1 MTLIFDL
8 PPSPQLASLR
18 KVTAT
23 LGAAL
28 DADAAAFKA
37 AQAAKEAAKKQRDPL
52 DELEEKVMTTT
63 ATAAAA
69 SGTPDQA
76 KAMLAKARSKALQ
89 AAADGADTAAIEAM
103 VRQMEHLAK
112 VAEENHEAK
121 KRAEGKFPQDD
132 GGAAAIPIIAAI
144 APPRN

>member
-8 PPSPQLASLR
+8 PPSPQLATLR

-28 DADAAAFKA
+28 DAADAALKA
-37 AQAAKEAAKKQRDPL
+37 EQAAKAAAKRRRDPL
-52 DELEEKVMTTT
+52 DELEEKVITTT
-63 ATAAAA
+63 AIAAAA

-76 KAMLAKARSKALQ
+76 KAMLAKARSKALR
-89 AAADGADTAAIEAM
+89 AAADGADTAALEAM

-112 VAEENHEAK
+112 VAEESHDAK
-121 KRAEGKFPQDD
+121 KRDEGKFPRDD
-132 GGAAAIPIIAAI
+132 GGACAIPVIAAI
-144 APPRN
+144 APPR

>member
-8 PPSPQLASLR
+8 PPSPQLANLR

-28 DADAAAFKA
+28 DAAGAALKA
-37 AQAAKEAAKKQRDPL
+37 ELAAKQAAKKQRDPL

-63 ATAAAA
+63 AIAAAA

-76 KAMLAKARSKALQ
+76 KAMLAKARSKAMQ
-89 AAADGADTAAIEAM
+89 AAADGADTSALEAM

-112 VAEENHEAK
+112 IAEENLEAK
-121 KRAEGKFPQDD
+121 KRAAGKPPQGD
-132 GGAAAIPIIAAI
+132 GGAAAIPVIAAI
-144 APPRN
+144 APPR

>member
-8 PPSPQLASLR
+8 PPSPALANLR

-37 AQAAKEAAKKQRDPL
+37 QQAAKQAAKKQRSPL

-63 ATAAAA
+63 AIAAAA

-89 AAADGADTAAIEAM
+89 AAADGADTASLEAM

-112 VAEENHEAK
+112 VAEENQEAK
-121 KRAEGKFPQDD
+121 RRNAGKSNQDD
-132 GGAAAIPIIAAI
+132 GGAGVIPVLLAV
-144 APPRN
+144 APIK